1 MSKDN
6 EMNIDFLDLW
16 TLALL
21 KFWIF
26 GVVLNFL
33 GADDVD

>member
-16 TLALL
+16 TLDIIEILNL
-21 KFWIF
+21 WGSLELF
-26 GVVLNFL
+26 GC
-33 GADDVD
+33 